1 MGIGE
6 RDGKTPGSYPSNV
19 ASSWETPEVQSFF
32 FFSLFLVRVLLY
44 SQAGFKLIILLPRLP
59 ECWIT
64 GVNYYTWQI
73 FLYFHY
79 VLCLPNT
86 DCLMDMHCG

>member
-1 MGIGE
+1 ME
-6 RDGKTPGSYPSNV
+6 KCQDLTHLMWRQVGKLQKFKG
-19 ASSWETPEVQSFF
+19 FF
-32 FFSLFLVRVLLY
+32 FFPLFLVRVLLY

>member
-1 MGIGE
+1 ME
-6 RDGKTPGSYPSNV
+6 KRQDLTHLMWHQVGKLQKFKG
-19 ASSWETPEVQSFF
+19 FF

-64 GVNYYTWQI
+64 GVNYYT
-73 FLYFHY
+73 
-79 VLCLPNT
+79 
-86 DCLMDMHCG
+86 